1 MSFFSHLSLL
11 CTNVVHFLLRGLDF
25 WETLVYFC
33 WCNFFFHWKES
44 IYKKNKTNG
53 KIEKIWAHPAMENG
67 VFSISNIGLKF
78 ISDMSIQSLFVRHF
92 TCSFFFFFPTKNSSS
107 SVCFNPPAFN
117 TLYLMQFLALF
128 SACLLFARSYIPFI
142 MIFSENFIIIF
153 RGCKNQQ
160 PTIARHR
167 QHSMLNWKTWMGR
180 GCCCWRWWWCNFLQE
195 NAF

>member
-1 MSFFSHLSLL
+1 MSKCTNGMPCVFCDVNSFSSFYLCNFFSAWFCLVSFFFALLLL
-11 CTNVVHFLLRGLDF
+11 CTNVVHFFASRRGFLRGTCIFL
-25 WETLVYFC
+25 LVQFL
-33 WCNFFFHWKES
+33 FFHWKES

-92 TCSFFFFFPTKNSSS
+92 TCGFFLLLSTKNSSS

-128 SACLLFARSYIPFI
+128 SAVYCSRVYIDI
-142 MIFSENFIIIF
+142 Y
-153 RGCKNQQ
+153 
-160 PTIARHR
+160 H
-167 QHSMLNWKTWMGR
+167 L
-180 GCCCWRWWWCNFLQE
+180 
-195 NAF
+195 